1 VKGKSLEKAP
11 YLIWLF
17 GAVAFVAVFVGHV
30 LYLRYL
36 TIAPQRDWADNFNPS
51 PSFWQSY
58 VIGQDYF
65 VSFSYALS
73 AGFAAWAA
81 ARFMHSRRRAAAVG
95 AFGGVSLVTLLA
107 AAGCFLIGCCGSPM
121 LVIYVSLFGSKAAGI
136 GKPLMALISLVSI
149 GGGYLYVARHSECD
163 CADPEACPVS
173 EKSNPANARQTQLD
187 GPNQLET
194 KRNGLSSTRFKRSAE
209 ASTSTRTRLG

>member
-1 VKGKSLEKAP
+1 VKGKSPEKAAP

-17 GAVAFVAVFVGHV
+17 GALAFVAVFVGHV

-36 TIAPQRDWADNFNPS
+36 TIAPQRDWADNFNS
-51 PSFWQSY
+51 FPSFWQSY

-81 ARFMHSRRRAAAVG
+81 ARFMYSRRRVAAVG

-121 LVIYVSLFGSKAAGI
+121 LVIYVSLFGSEAAGI

-149 GGGYLYVARHSECD
+149 GGGYLYVVRHSECN
-163 CADPEACPVS
+163 CADPEACSVS
-173 EKSNPANARQTQLD
+173 EKSDPANARQ
-187 GPNQLET
+187 N
-194 KRNGLSSTRFKRSAE
+194 SSTVQTNLNQKE
-209 ASTSTRTRLG
+209 TV